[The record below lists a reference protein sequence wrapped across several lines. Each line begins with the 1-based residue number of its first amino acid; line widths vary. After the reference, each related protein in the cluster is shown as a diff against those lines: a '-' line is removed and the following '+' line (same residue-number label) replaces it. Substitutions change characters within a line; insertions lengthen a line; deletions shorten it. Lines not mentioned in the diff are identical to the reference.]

1 MTRVGRWMIG
11 IRLFITVGL
20 IPVQPGHPASQEGH
34 TPEQDATICTLETL
48 NGRYLF
54 GGIATLFS
62 PAFGVT
68 QPSQLAFA
76 GYHLFNGD
84 GTETD
89 TVFMPTV
96 MPFD

>member
-1 MTRVGRWMIG
+1 MDDWDQTIHHRGTHPRAA
-11 IRLFITVGL
+11 RASS
-20 IPVQPGHPASQEGH
+20 QPGGAH
-34 TPEQDATICTLETL
+34 TGAGCTICTLETL

-54 GGIATLFS
+54 GSIATLFP

-68 QPSQLAFA
+68 QPSQLAVA

-84 GTETD
+84 GTGTD